1 MKDGLHVTS
10 LYRPETTKSQ
20 RSWITVM
27 LCACALVLFGAW
39 MLDQGKELERQER
52 EVYTNV
58 ATR

>member
-1 MKDGLHVTS
+1 MKDGGHITS
-10 LYRPETTKSQ
+10 LYRPETTKGQ

-27 LCACALVLFGAW
+27 LCACALVLFGVW